1 MRSMKR
7 TLLTSAL
14 AAGIALAHGSASAQF
29 NQFYFLGDSL
39 TDAGVYGARF
49 TVNPGLVWAQD
60 LGNRHGIAVPPSL
73 QGGVDSAQGGAR
85 VTQPSPL
92 IPTGAPQRSLSV
104 QIDELLHA
112 TPSLNP
118 NALYTVW
125 IGGND
130 IFVNV
135 AAAGAGQI
143 TPAQLQANI
152 AAAATDTLAQ
162 IARLRDAGAKYI
174 MVFNLPDI
182 GQTPLGRSQPTAPF
196 SALSGL
202 FNSTLQAGITS
213 LKVDIIPMNMFGL
226 FNEVTANPAS
236 FGLTNVTSPACT

>member
-60 LGNRHGIAVPPSL
+60 LGNRYGIAVTPSL
-73 QGGVDSAQGGAR
+73 QGGVDFAQGGAR

-112 TPSLNP
+112 TPTLNP
-118 NALYTVW
+118 NVVYTVW
-125 IGGND
+125 IGAND

-135 AAAGAGQI
+135 SAAGAGLI
-143 TPAQLQANI
+143 TAAQVQANVTT
-152 AAAATDTLAQ
+152 AATDTLAQ
-162 IARLRDAGAKYI
+162 IARLRGDGAKRI
-174 MVFNLPDI
+174 LVFNLPDI
-182 GQTPLGRSQPTAPF
+182 GKTPLGVSTPTASF

-202 FNSTLQAGITS
+202 FNRRCKQEL
-213 LKVDIIPMNMFGL
+213 PR
-226 FNEVTANPAS
+226 
-236 FGLTNVTSPACT
+236 